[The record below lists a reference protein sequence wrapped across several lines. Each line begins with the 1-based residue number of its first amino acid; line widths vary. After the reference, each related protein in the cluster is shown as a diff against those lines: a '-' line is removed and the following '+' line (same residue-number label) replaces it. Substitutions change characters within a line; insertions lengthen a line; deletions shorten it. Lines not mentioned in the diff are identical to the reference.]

1 MTMAKV
7 INNIFVRGLSG
18 QVGGQFVIRR
28 LRDGRTIVCKSPDF
42 SSRKL
47 SEAQKEH
54 HRRVKAAAAYARSAS
69 RSNPLYAQLAEGTM
83 KNAYN
88 VAFGDWFHPP
98 VIERLGWYGTAIR
111 IWATD
116 DVQVAG
122 VQVLVLD
129 ENGEILEQG
138 AAVQGRG
145 DWWEYIPAAAGKV
158 VVEARDLPGNKV
170 QAELENRE

>member
-1 MTMAKV
+1 MAEV
-7 INNIFVRGLSG
+7 VDNIFVRGLSG

-47 SEAQKEH
+47 SDAQQEH
-54 HRRVKAAAAYARSAS
+54 HRRVQRAAAYARIAS
-69 RSNPLYAQLAEGTM
+69 RSNPLYARLAEGTM

-98 VIERLGWYGTAIR
+98 VIQRLGWYGAAIR

-122 VQVLVLD
+122 VQVRVLD
-129 ENGEILEQG
+129 GDGKILEQG
-138 AAVQGRG
+138 EAVQGRG
-145 DWWEYIPAAAGKV
+145 DWWEYIPAATGKV
-158 VVEARDLPGNKV
+158 VVEARDLPGNKI
-170 QAELENRE
+170 QADLENRE